1 MPHSGPTTNI
11 QHSDPPTDQ
20 IFVKFSIYH
29 LELGIYISKKVK
41 QLVFL
46 KKNVIKIPSVY
57 LSYYISKISEELVK

>member
-41 QLVFL
+41 QLVFFFL
-46 KKNVIKIPSVY
+46 KCNKNSISLSFLLY
-57 LSYYISKISEELVK
+57 LKNK